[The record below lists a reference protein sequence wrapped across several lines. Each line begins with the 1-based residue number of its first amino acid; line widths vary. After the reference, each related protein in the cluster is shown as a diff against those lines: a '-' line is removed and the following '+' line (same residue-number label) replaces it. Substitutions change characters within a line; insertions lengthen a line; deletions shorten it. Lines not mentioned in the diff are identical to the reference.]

1 MLGMVPLLA
10 RDYWDSV
17 LELWL
22 AARSHRK
29 RCISLRHRLFITR
42 PLRRSTSR
50 QRLRPVPGAMSVL
63 LPMTVGFGAGVLAWL
78 LMSGDQDRKSFILTT
93 ILGAIAGTTTALFG
107 NAAGWFQTGDA
118 EELAG
123 AALGAVIALVLWA
136 ALGRRS
142 FPST

>member
-1 MLGMVPLLA
+1 
-10 RDYWDSV
+10 
-17 LELWL
+17 
-22 AARSHRK
+22 
-29 RCISLRHRLFITR
+29 
-42 PLRRSTSR
+42 
-50 QRLRPVPGAMSVL
+50 MSVL

-78 LMSGDQDRKSFILTT
+78 LMSGDQDRQSFILTT
-93 ILGAIAGTTTALFG
+93 ILGAIAGATTALFG

-142 FPST
+142 GTVAWRYRYRRSRLGCLPYRSPPRGEAGRS

>member
-1 MLGMVPLLA
+1 
-10 RDYWDSV
+10 
-17 LELWL
+17 
-22 AARSHRK
+22 
-29 RCISLRHRLFITR
+29 
-42 PLRRSTSR
+42 
-50 QRLRPVPGAMSVL
+50 MSVL

-107 NAAGWFQTGDA
+107 NAASWFQTGDA

-142 FPST
+142 FPSS